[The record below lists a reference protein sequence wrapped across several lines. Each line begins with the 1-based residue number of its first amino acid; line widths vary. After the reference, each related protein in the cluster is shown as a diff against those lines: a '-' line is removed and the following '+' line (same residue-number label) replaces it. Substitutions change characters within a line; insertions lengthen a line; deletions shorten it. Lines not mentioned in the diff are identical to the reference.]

1 MPFDSGKIP
10 IDLVQSFQQGKGG
23 LFVGAGLS
31 QSVNLPSW
39 EGLLNDLI
47 ILSERVSYKP
57 NKEFIDS
64 CKELIKQPSKYLILA
79 QELKDFL
86 QDSFR
91 KYIIEKF
98 ADNCPPPSSNHIA
111 IIKYPY
117 QFILTTNYDTLLEN
131 AYVQVH
137 GKQAKVHSFKDSPD
151 IAYDLWNGRPFIL
164 KAHGDAN
171 KAQQGIIIT
180 ENDYRQIIFQEKGY
194 QSILQSLFTTKTVLF
209 LGASL
214 SDPEL
219 KLLLSFIHSS
229 FHGGGPTHY
238 ALISEAEMNNV
249 EAESW
254 RKNFN
259 IQIIPYSPVN
269 NHIEVSEFIEILG
282 SKIKQVK

>member
-1 MPFDSGKIP
+1 MPFDPSKIP
-10 IDLVQSFQQGKGG
+10 TDLIESFKREKGG

-31 QSVNLPSW
+31 QSVGLPNW
-39 EGLLNDLI
+39 HGLLSDLI
-47 ILSERVSYKP
+47 LLAERVSYKP
-57 NKEFIDS
+57 NRDFIDS
-64 CKELIKQPSKYLILA
+64 CKELLKDNSKFLILA

-91 KYIIEKF
+91 KYIIEKYS
-98 ADNCPPPSSNHIA
+98 DHCPPPSATHLA
-111 IIKYPY
+111 LIKYPY
-117 QFILTTNYDTLLEN
+117 KFIVTTNYDTLLEN
-131 AYVQVH
+131 AYVQVQH
-137 GKQAKVHSFKDSPD
+137 KQAKVYTFKDSPD

-171 KAQQGIIIT
+171 KTQQGIILT
-180 ENDYRQIIFQEKGY
+180 EKDYRQILFQEKGY

-209 LGASL
+209 IGASL

-238 ALISEAEMNNV
+238 ALISEGEMNSV

-259 IQIIPYSPVN
+259 IQIIPYSPAN
-269 NHIEVSEFIEILG
+269 NHKEVEEFINEFANLL
-282 SKIKQVK
+282 K

>member
-1 MPFDSGKIP
+1 MAFDSGKIP
-10 IDLVQSFQQGKGG
+10 IDLVQSFKQGKGG
-23 LFVGAGLS
+23 IFIGAGLS
-31 QSVNLPSW
+31 QGAGLPSW

-47 ILSERVSYKP
+47 VLAEKVSYKP
-57 NKEFIDS
+57 NHDFIES
-64 CKELIKQPSKYLILA
+64 CKELLNQPSKYLLLA

-91 KYIIEKF
+91 KYIIETY
-98 ADNCPPPSSNHIA
+98 ADNCPPPTEDHLK
-111 IIKYPY
+111 IINYPY
-117 QFILTTNYDTLLEN
+117 QFIITTNYDTLLEN
-131 AYVQVH
+131 AFVKVH

-171 KAQQGIIIT
+171 KSQQGIILT
-180 ENDYRQIIFQEKGY
+180 EKDYRQILFQEKGY
-194 QSILQSLFTTKTVLF
+194 QSILQSLFTTKTILF
-209 LGASL
+209 LGSSL

-238 ALISEAEMNNV
+238 ALISEKEMNNV

-259 IQIIPYSPVN
+259 IQIIPYSPEN
-269 NHIEVSEFIEILG
+269 KHTEVSEFIDMFGKMLTL
-282 SKIKQVK
+282 

>member
-1 MPFDSGKIP
+1 MAFDSGKIP
-10 IDLVQSFQQGKGG
+10 VDLVNSFKEKKGG
-23 LFVGAGLS
+23 LFIGAGLS
-31 QSVNLPSW
+31 QAVGLPNW
-39 EGLLNDLI
+39 EGLLSDLI
-47 ILSERVSYKP
+47 TLAEQVSYLP
-57 NKEFIDS
+57 NREFVDS
-64 CKELIKQPSKYLILA
+64 CRELLKQPAKYLILA
-79 QELKDFL
+79 QELKDYL

-98 ADNCPPPSSNHIA
+98 SDKCPPPSDDHIA
-111 IIKYPY
+111 LIKYPY
-117 QFILTTNYDTLLEN
+117 QFIVTTNFDTLLEN
-131 AYVQVH
+131 AYVKVH
-137 GKQAKVHSFKDSPD
+137 GRQAKVHSFKDSSD
-151 IAYDLWNGRPFIL
+151 IAYDLWNNRSFIL

-171 KAQQGIIIT
+171 KSQQGIIIT

-238 ALISEAEMNNV
+238 ALISEKEMNNV

-259 IQIIPYSPVN
+259 IQIIPYSPDKG
-269 NHIEVSEFIEILG
+269 HSELSEFIQIFGELITR
-282 SKIKQVK
+282 

>member
-1 MPFDSGKIP
+1 MAFDLGKIP
-10 IDLVQSFQQGKGG
+10 VDLVDSFKQGKGG
-23 LFVGAGLS
+23 LYIGAGLS
-31 QSVNLPSW
+31 QSAGLPSW

-47 ILSERVSYKP
+47 ALAEKVSYKP

-64 CKELIKQPSKYLILA
+64 CKELANQPSKFLILA

-91 KYIIEKF
+91 KYIIEKYS
-98 ADNCPPPSSNHIA
+98 DGCPPPTDNHIA

-117 QFILTTNYDTLLEN
+117 QFIITTNYDTLLEN
-131 AYVQVH
+131 AFVKVH
-137 GKQAKVHSFKDSPD
+137 AKQAKVHSFKDSPD

-171 KAQQGIIIT
+171 KAQQGVILT
-180 ENDYRQIIFQEKGY
+180 ENDYRQILFQEKGY

-209 LGASL
+209 LGSSL

-238 ALISEAEMNNV
+238 ALISEAEMNSV

-259 IQIIPYSPVN
+259 IQIIPYSPAAG
-269 NHIEVSEFIEILG
+269 HKEVSEFIIEFGKLV
-282 SKIKQVK
+282 SA

>member
-1 MPFDSGKIP
+1 MAFDKGRIP
-10 IDLVQSFQQGKGG
+10 SDLIDAFKSKKGG

-31 QSVNLPSW
+31 QSAGLPSW

-47 ILSERVSYKP
+47 ALAEKVSYKP

-64 CKELIKQPSKYLILA
+64 CKELLTHPSKYLILA

-86 QDSFR
+86 QDAFR
-91 KYIIEKF
+91 KYIIEKYS
-98 ADNCPPPSSNHIA
+98 DNCPPPKQSHLNL
-111 IIKYPY
+111 IKYPY
-117 QFILTTNYDTLLEN
+117 QFIITTNYDTLLEN

-171 KAQQGIIIT
+171 KAQQGIILT
-180 ENDYRQIIFQEKGY
+180 ETDYRQIIFQEKGY

-209 LGASL
+209 LGSSL

-238 ALISEAEMNNV
+238 ALISENEMNGV

-259 IQIIPYSPVN
+259 IQIIPYSPAN
-269 NHIEVSEFIEILG
+269 HHIEVEEFIEIFGNL
-282 SKIKQVK
+282 VV